1 MKELRVKDWFATKM
15 QDEATG
21 YNTYIDVKYNDE
33 IKEGDIDLINRDGGY
48 ITVYVQEEIKETE
61 KAINVVLSTGHVDGS
76 TKGWKTWIPKSVV
89 K

>member
-1 MKELRVKDWFATKM
+1 M
-15 QDEATG
+15 
-21 YNTYIDVKYNDE
+21 
-33 IKEGDIDLINRDGGY
+33 KEGDIDLINRDGGY
-48 ITVYVQEEIKETE
+48 ITVYIQEEIKETE

>member
-1 MKELRVKDWFATKM
+1 MKELRVKDWFVTKM
-15 QDEATG
+15 QDEATR

-48 ITVYVQEEIKETE
+48 ITVYSQEEIKETE

-76 TKGWKTWIPKSVV
+76 TKGWKTWIPKSVIE
-89 K
+89 

>member
-15 QDEATG
+15 QDEATR

-48 ITVYVQEEIKETE
+48 ITVYIQEEIKETE